1 MAKSAPVIVKSAVH
15 AKSGIGIVES
25 VIGVVTA
32 TDTAGVQRV
41 LHQGDVVNANEVIQ
55 TAAAGAID
63 IRFANDTHLDLG
75 RDSQIALDSSVFDPR
90 QAVSDDATIAALQAQ
105 IAAGGDPTA
114 VLAPT
119 AAGPGAGG
127 AGGDEGGS
135 SFVVVDQ
142 LAARGNVTS
151 GFDTSGGLVLPP
163 LPPILGGADALVL
176 GGALA
181 DGPAPVV
188 PPAVPPVVPPLV
200 VTVPPADVAPNVAP
214 VAVNDSFST
223 SEDTKLTAATV
234 LTNDT
239 DANGNALTA
248 TLLTQAEHGTVAFN
262 TDGTFTYTPNAN
274 YNGPDSF
281 TYKANDGSADS
292 NVATVNLTVTP
303 VNDAPEAVKDQYEVV
318 SGTTLVS
325 TVAGPTDVGVLQND
339 TDADGNQLTAVLD
352 GNVEHGTLVL
362 HADGSFT
369 YTPNEGFTG
378 VDSFTYHAFDGSA
391 SSDITTAT
399 IVVDAPANVAPV
411 SEKDGYL
418 VRSGSELV
426 ATVNGPSDFGVLQ
439 NDTDADGNKLT
450 AVLDGNVEHGTLVLH
465 ADGSFTYTPN
475 EGFTGVDSFTY
486 HAFDGSAS
494 SDITTATIVVDAP
507 ANVAP
512 VSEKDEYLVRSGSK
526 LVATVNGPSDFGV
539 LQNDTDADGN
549 KLTAVLDGN
558 VEHGTLVLHA
568 DGSFTYTANE
578 GFTGVD
584 SFTYHA
590 FDGSASGELTTA
602 TIFVDPPLISAASQV
617 VSGVENTA
625 LAIVLSGNEPGSQ
638 ISDFVITALPLDG
651 RLFLADGVTAVT
663 VGMTISAA
671 ANQATLLFRPDAGES
686 GGSAY
691 AAAGAGDQHATY
703 AQFSYAAEGAG
714 AQSAPAVVSINIA
727 PVVDPVALQV
737 GVQPTLNYTQDFET
751 GATDWTA
758 KNTVTNTV
766 GGIEINPQRV
776 YGGDQGNN
784 NRVLEVEAGPGINS
798 VQHAFDTTKGAVY
811 QLDVDVSARAGHTGA
826 DSSLQVLVNGVV
838 IGQLPGAA
846 TFGFQHHTLSFSGS
860 GGTDVVEFRSLDS
873 NTYGGLLDNL
883 TLKQTANAYQDHA
896 AALPSLTATFGD
908 SADHSES
915 HVIQLDAVPLGA
927 TVSDGTHS
935 FVSSL
940 ASQSVTVFNEGG
952 ASNWNL
958 NAISVTAPSGF
969 SGTLHINASATAT
982 ETATGASLTSTH
994 DFSLSYGSTAFNGT
1008 AGADIMHGTSANDII
1023 NGGAG
1028 DDILSGSL
1036 GSNMFLF
1043 SQGSLQP
1050 GAAGDHILDFKVAA
1064 PGAGGDV
1071 LDISDL
1077 LSHAGVD
1084 SVAFNGHEA
1093 SYLSATTSAAGNTTI
1108 AIDLDGAGAAAAV
1121 PLVTLDHVSV
1131 TLNSLL
1137 GNGQIHGA

>member
-1 MAKSAPVIVKSAVH
+1 MAKSAPVTVKSAVH
-15 AKSGIGIVES
+15 AKAGIGIVES

-41 LHQGDVVNANEVIQ
+41 LHLGDVVNANDVIQ

-75 RDSQIALDSSVFDPR
+75 RNSQIALDSEVFDPR
-90 QAVSDDATIAALQAQ
+90 QAVSDDASIAALQAQ

-127 AGGDEGGS
+127 AGGDEGGN

-163 LPPILGGADALVL
+163 LPPILGGTDAPAL
-176 GGALA
+176 GGAPG
-181 DGPAPVV
+181 DVPAPVV
-188 PPAVPPVVPPLV
+188 PPAVPPVVPPVV
-200 VTVPPADVAPNVAP
+200 VTVPPADVPANVAP
-214 VAVNDSFST
+214 VAVNDTYST
-223 SEDTKLTAATV
+223 SEDTRLTAATV
-234 LTNDT
+234 LGNDT

-248 TLLTQAEHGTVAFN
+248 TLVTQAGHGTVAFN
-262 TDGTFTYTPNAN
+262 ADGTFTYTPNAN

-303 VNDAPEAVKDQYEVV
+303 VNDAPVAVKDQYDVV
-318 SGTTLVS
+318 GGTTLVS
-325 TVAGPTDVGVLQND
+325 SVAGPADAGVLHND
-339 TDADGNQLTAVLD
+339 SDVDGNPLTAILD
-352 GNVEHGTLVL
+352 RNVSHGTLAL

-369 YTPNEGFTG
+369 YTPNEGFVG
-378 VDSFTYHAFDGSA
+378 VDSFTYHANDGSA
-391 SSDITTAT
+391 DSAVVTAT
-399 IVVDAPANVAPV
+399 IVVDAPENVPPV
-411 SEKDGYL
+411 SVKDQYGA
-418 VRSGSELV
+418 VAGTELV
-426 ATVNGPSDFGVLQ
+426 ATVAGPGDFGVLH
-439 NDTDADGNKLT
+439 NDTDADGNALT
-450 AVLDGNVEHGTLVLH
+450 AVLDRNVSHGTL
-465 ADGSFTYTPN
+465 A
-475 EGFTGVDSFTY
+475 
-486 HAFDGSAS
+486 
-494 SDITTATIVVDAP
+494 
-507 ANVAP
+507 
-512 VSEKDEYLVRSGSK
+512 
-526 LVATVNGPSDFGV
+526 
-539 LQNDTDADGN
+539 
-549 KLTAVLDGN
+549 
-558 VEHGTLVLHA
+558 LHA
-568 DGSFTYTANE
+568 DGSFTYTAND
-578 GFTGVD
+578 GFVGVD

-590 FDGSASGELTTA
+590 NDGTANGATVTATIVVDAPDNVPPVSAKDEYSALSGTELVATVAGPNDFGVLHNDTDADGNTLTAVLDRNVAHGTLALHADGSFTYTANAGFVGVDSFTYHANDGTANGAITTA
-602 TIFVDPPLISAASQV
+602 TIFVDPLIAATSQTV
-617 VSGVENTA
+617 TGAENTA
-625 LAIVLSGNEPGSQ
+625 LSIVLSGSETGSQ
-638 ISDFVITALPLDG
+638 VSDFVITALPLDG
-651 RLFLADGVTAVT
+651 HLFLADGVTAVT

-686 GGSAY
+686 GGIAY
-691 AAAGAGDQHATY
+691 ATPGTGDQHATY
-703 AQFSYAAEGAG
+703 AQFSYVAEDGG
-714 AQSAPAVVSINIA
+714 AQSAAALVSINIA
-727 PVVDPVALQV
+727 PVVDPVALHV
-737 GVQPTLNYTQDFET
+737 GTQPTLNYTQDFET
-751 GATDWTA
+751 GASDWIG

-766 GGIEINPQRV
+766 GGIEINPQHV
-776 YGGDQGNN
+776 YGGDPANN

-798 VQHAFDTTKGAVY
+798 VQHGFDTTRGAVY

-826 DSSLQVLVNGVV
+826 DSSLEVLVNGVV
-838 IGQLPGAA
+838 IGQLPGANA
-846 TFGFQHHTLSFSGS
+846 FGFQHHTLSFSGS
-860 GGTDVVEFRSLDS
+860 GSTDVVEFRSLDA

-883 TLKQTANAYQDHA
+883 TVKQTANAYQDHA
-896 AALPSLTATFGD
+896 AALPSLSATFGD
-908 SADHSES
+908 SVDHSES
-915 HVIQLDAVPLGA
+915 HVIQLGAIPLGA

-952 ASNWNL
+952 AGNWNL

-982 ETATGASLTSTH
+982 ELATGASLTSTH
-994 DFSLSYGSTAFNGT
+994 DFALSYGSTAFNGT
-1008 AGADIMHGTSANDII
+1008 AGADIIHGTTANDII

-1036 GSNMFLF
+1036 GSNTFMF

-1084 SVAFNGHEA
+1084 AVAFNGHEA
-1093 SYLSATTSAAGNTTI
+1093 SYLTATTSAAGNTTI